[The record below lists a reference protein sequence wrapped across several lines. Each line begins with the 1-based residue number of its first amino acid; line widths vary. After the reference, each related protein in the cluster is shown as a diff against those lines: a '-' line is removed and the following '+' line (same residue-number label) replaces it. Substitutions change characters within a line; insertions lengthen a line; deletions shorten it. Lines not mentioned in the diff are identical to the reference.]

1 MYNLFDFKYIFKITD
16 KSTNQ
21 QKKVLHK
28 GLPSVTSLIVEWYDI
43 VTICNLGH
51 TRYTFK
57 TTFRKKNWI
66 HCIEFDCKYECL
78 VSSKIC
84 LKLND
89 GGSKCKWSTLR
100 HK

>member
-1 MYNLFDFKYIFKITD
+1 MYNLFDFKITD

-51 TRYTFK
+51 TQYTFK
-57 TTFRKKNWI
+57 TTFRKK
-66 HCIEFDCKYECL
+66 
-78 VSSKIC
+78 KIGFIV
-84 LKLND
+84 LNLIA
-89 GGSKCKWSTLR
+89 SMNVL
-100 HK
+100 